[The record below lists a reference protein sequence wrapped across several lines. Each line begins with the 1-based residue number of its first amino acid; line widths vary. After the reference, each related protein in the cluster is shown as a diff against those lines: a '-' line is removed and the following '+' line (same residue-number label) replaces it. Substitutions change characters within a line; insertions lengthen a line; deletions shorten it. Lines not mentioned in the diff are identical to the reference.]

1 MVKEE
6 DFTFIRVTNQM
17 IYKDIQ
23 EIKRSVGFINT
34 ISKVNSAGI
43 GILFA
48 AVLFILQNIL

>member
-6 DFTFIRVTNQM
+6 EFTFIRVTNQM